1 MDMLHLTKTSLE
13 SAGAFTPSINPHLS
27 SIISAIPFN
36 IPERAKLVIAQSQ
49 LTTFASQFRR
59 NVRLWDDTSVPVN
72 SVSFVVMGSGDG
84 KDSSVK
90 AARKC
95 FTPGYEMVEEAR
107 KAQAIRLA
115 QTAAREAGESLYT
128 DHDIYKAYLKPL
140 PPIDIRTTTGP
151 GFIQHVN
158 DLGEHT
164 LGSGLA
170 YSGEFSDELAYNQD
184 MLENIKIISEL
195 YDIGEIDVKYTKSI
209 ENRSKAVSGQ
219 PVSALYVTSPSH
231 ILYDESTK
239 KKFQIAF
246 MSKLARRSWFCY
258 TPESLPKPSF
268 SSIDEMLDHEAS
280 IEYTAKTARTA
291 MQTAV
296 TRIAEFGIAS
306 AGKDLTVPEDVFK
319 LYKTYLRYNAELADT
334 FPNQHST
341 AVLVRRHLQ
350 WKALKLAGALAI
362 CDLSHVVTPAHYVDA
377 IRICEYLAEDIS
389 LFESA
394 LNKADHERMADF
406 IKTLSQ
412 SDGKAFI
419 SIHELKKHGF
429 TVSTTIAKLREL
441 VTLAN
446 AYDQSGIFSVPTDAS
461 GIFYEPITKTDSIS
475 ISFKPI
481 NLDKLNAA
489 TTPDQVR
496 QAKSD
501 IAATTAYGYDSASTT
516 FADLANLLSGAF
528 AYSPFTFKNGIRGK
542 DHISGGTKWLV
553 FDIDSSNISA
563 EEAHFMLADVNHHI
577 ALGSDAS
584 NPFKF
589 RCLVE
594 LDSIVDISSIQW
606 KHFYQAVATDLAL
619 NIDPLPQSQIFFSYP
634 NRPIYSTLDAS
645 PLSAK
650 PYLVVSAD
658 HVASKPQPSHLT
670 PAQRKAI
677 LADPVESFSY
687 AFNAPMGAGSRS
699 LIRMAYHLRDLQVPA
714 DEALTLISEAHDY
727 WEFPM
732 PSDRFEAILAQVTR
746 IFS

>member
-1 MDMLHLTKTSLE
+1 
-13 SAGAFTPSINPHLS
+13 
-27 SIISAIPFN
+27 
-36 IPERAKLVIAQSQ
+36 
-49 LTTFASQFRR
+49 
-59 NVRLWDDTSVPVN
+59 
-72 SVSFVVMGSGDG
+72 
-84 KDSSVK
+84 
-90 AARKC
+90 
-95 FTPGYEMVEEAR
+95 
-107 KAQAIRLA
+107 
-115 QTAAREAGESLYT
+115 
-128 DHDIYKAYLKPL
+128 
-140 PPIDIRTTTGP
+140 
-151 GFIQHVN
+151 
-158 DLGEHT
+158 
-164 LGSGLA
+164 
-170 YSGEFSDELAYNQD
+170 

-280 IEYTAKTARTA
+280 IEYAAKTARTS
-291 MQTAV
+291 MQTSV

-306 AGKDLTVPEDVFK
+306 AGKDVTVPEEVFK
-319 LYKTYLRYNAELADT
+319 LYKTYLRYNSELADT

-362 CDLSHVVTPAHYVDA
+362 CDLSNTVTAAHYVDA

-389 LFESA
+389 LFEAA

-412 SDGKAFI
+412 ADGKAFI

-429 TVSTTIAKLREL
+429 TVSTTATKLREL
-441 VTLAN
+441 ATLAN
-446 AYDQSGIFSVPTDAS
+446 AYDSSGLFSVPADAS
-461 GIFYEPITKTDSIS
+461 GIYYEPIVKTDTIS
-475 ISFKPI
+475 ISYKPI

-501 IAATTAYGYDSASTT
+501 IAATTAYGYESSSTT
-516 FADLANLLSGAF
+516 FADLANLLAGAY

-542 DHISGGTKWLV
+542 DHISGGTKWIC
-553 FDIDSSNISA
+553 FDIDQSSITA
-563 EEAHFMLADVNHHI
+563 DEAHFLLSDLNHHI

-584 NPFKF
+584 NPYKF
-589 RCLVE
+589 RCLIE
-594 LDSIVDISSIQW
+594 LDSVVDINSLQW

-619 NIDPLPQSQIFFSYP
+619 NVDPLPQSQIFFSYP

-650 PYLVVSAD
+650 PYLVASAD
-658 HVASKPQPSHLT
+658 HVASKPPVSTLS
-670 PAQRKAI
+670 ASQRKAL

-699 LIRMAYHLRDLQVPA
+699 LIRLAYHLRDLQVPVE
-714 DEALTLISEAHDY
+714 EALNLITEAHDY
-727 WEFPM
+727 WDHPM
-732 PSDRFEAILAQVTR
+732 PSDRFEAILAQSRR

>member
-1 MDMLHLTKTSLE
+1 
-13 SAGAFTPSINPHLS
+13 
-27 SIISAIPFN
+27 
-36 IPERAKLVIAQSQ
+36 
-49 LTTFASQFRR
+49 
-59 NVRLWDDTSVPVN
+59 
-72 SVSFVVMGSGDG
+72 
-84 KDSSVK
+84 
-90 AARKC
+90 
-95 FTPGYEMVEEAR
+95 
-107 KAQAIRLA
+107 
-115 QTAAREAGESLYT
+115 
-128 DHDIYKAYLKPL
+128 
-140 PPIDIRTTTGP
+140 
-151 GFIQHVN
+151 
-158 DLGEHT
+158 
-164 LGSGLA
+164 
-170 YSGEFSDELAYNQD
+170 

-231 ILYDESTK
+231 ILYDEGTK

-268 SSIDEMLDHEAS
+268 ASIDEMLDHEAS
-280 IEYTAKTARTA
+280 IEYAAKTARTS
-291 MQTAV
+291 MQTSV

-306 AGKDLTVPEDVFK
+306 AGKDVTVPEEVFK
-319 LYKTYLRYNAELADT
+319 LYKTYLRYNSELADT

-362 CDLSHVVTPAHYVDA
+362 CDLSNTVTAAHYVDA

-389 LFESA
+389 LFEAA

-412 SDGKAFI
+412 ADGKAFI

-429 TVSTTIAKLREL
+429 TVSTTATKLREL
-441 VTLAN
+441 ATLAN
-446 AYDQSGIFSVPTDAS
+446 AYDSSGLFSVPADAS
-461 GIFYEPITKTDSIS
+461 GIYYEPIVKTDTIS
-475 ISFKPI
+475 ISYKPI

-501 IAATTAYGYDSASTT
+501 IATTTAYGYESSSTT
-516 FADLANLLSGAF
+516 FADLANLLAGAY

-542 DHISGGTKWLV
+542 DHISGGTKWIC
-553 FDIDSSNISA
+553 FDIDQSSITA
-563 EEAHFMLADVNHHI
+563 DEAHFLLSDLNHHI

-584 NPFKF
+584 NPYKF
-589 RCLVE
+589 RCLIE
-594 LDSIVDISSIQW
+594 LDSVVDINSLQW

-619 NIDPLPQSQIFFSYP
+619 NVDPLPQSQIFFSYP

-658 HVASKPQPSHLT
+658 HVASKPPISTLS
-670 PAQRKAI
+670 ASQRKAL

-687 AFNAPMGAGSRS
+687 AFNATMGAGSRS
-699 LIRMAYHLRDLQVPA
+699 LIRLAYHLRDLQVPVE
-714 DEALTLISEAHDY
+714 EALNLITEAHDY
-727 WEFPM
+727 WDHPM
-732 PSDRFEAILAQVTR
+732 PSDRFEAILAQSRR

>member
-1 MDMLHLTKTSLE
+1 
-13 SAGAFTPSINPHLS
+13 
-27 SIISAIPFN
+27 
-36 IPERAKLVIAQSQ
+36 
-49 LTTFASQFRR
+49 
-59 NVRLWDDTSVPVN
+59 
-72 SVSFVVMGSGDG
+72 
-84 KDSSVK
+84 
-90 AARKC
+90 
-95 FTPGYEMVEEAR
+95 
-107 KAQAIRLA
+107 
-115 QTAAREAGESLYT
+115 
-128 DHDIYKAYLKPL
+128 
-140 PPIDIRTTTGP
+140 
-151 GFIQHVN
+151 
-158 DLGEHT
+158 
-164 LGSGLA
+164 
-170 YSGEFSDELAYNQD
+170 

-231 ILYDESTK
+231 ILYDEGTK

-268 SSIDEMLDHEAS
+268 ASIDEMLDHEAS
-280 IEYTAKTARTA
+280 IEYAAKTARTS
-291 MQTAV
+291 MQTSV

-306 AGKDLTVPEDVFK
+306 AGKDVTVPEEVFK
-319 LYKTYLRYNAELADT
+319 LYKTYLRYNSELADT

-362 CDLSHVVTPAHYVDA
+362 CDLSNTVTAAHYVDA

-389 LFESA
+389 LFEAA

-412 SDGKAFI
+412 ADGKAFI

-429 TVSTTIAKLREL
+429 TVSTTATKLREL
-441 VTLAN
+441 ATLAN
-446 AYDQSGIFSVPTDAS
+446 AYDSSGLFSVPADAS
-461 GIFYEPITKTDSIS
+461 GIYYEPIVKTDTIS
-475 ISFKPI
+475 ISYKPI

-501 IAATTAYGYDSASTT
+501 IATTTAYGYESSSTT
-516 FADLANLLSGAF
+516 FADLANLLAGAY

-542 DHISGGTKWLV
+542 DHISGGTKWIC
-553 FDIDSSNISA
+553 FDIDQSSITA
-563 EEAHFMLADVNHHI
+563 DEAHFLLSDLNHHI

-584 NPFKF
+584 NPYKF
-589 RCLVE
+589 RCLIE
-594 LDSIVDISSIQW
+594 LDSVVDINSLQW

-619 NIDPLPQSQIFFSYP
+619 NVDPLPQSQIFFSYP

-658 HVASKPQPSHLT
+658 HVASKPPISTLS
-670 PAQRKAI
+670 ASQRKAL

-699 LIRMAYHLRDLQVPA
+699 LIRLAYHLRDLQVPVE
-714 DEALTLISEAHDY
+714 EALNLITEAHDY
-727 WEFPM
+727 WDHPM
-732 PSDRFEAILAQVTR
+732 PSDRFEAILAQSRR